1 MAAGSGPEK
10 PEICVA
16 TLGRL
21 VIGPT
26 GRRQWRSALPPVRS
40 ALLVFLAVE
49 RDVSREDALAL
60 FWPESGESQA
70 RHSLNQVLHRLRAD
84 LGGDWVRV
92 AGDRL
97 QATPALHA
105 DVHEFMA
112 AIEASE
118 PNRAIALYGG
128 RFLQGAKL
136 ADAKPF
142 EEWADRWEARLATLF
157 REACRV
163 AIERAAAAGDVESA
177 LTVARRWGSVERFA
191 EEAHHRVM
199 ELLAASG
206 SVGEALAHFDWY
218 QRFLA
223 DEELD
228 VPDDTRVLA
237 ERLRGE
243 SVVPGPLRIPNARVE
258 PPECSPS
265 RPAVTRPPARRRLR
279 RVTWPVAA
287 AAALLAATAAGAIYR
302 VTTTP
307 VDPADPA
314 HHLRWST

>member
-1 MAAGSGPEK
+1 MVPWSPRGEPAIRVETFGRLAIVRAGRKAAG
-10 PEICVA
+10 
-16 TLGRL
+16 
-21 VIGPT
+21 
-26 GRRQWRSALPPVRS
+26 LPPVRS

-49 RDVSREDALAL
+49 RDVSREEALAL
-60 FWPESGESQA
+60 FWPESDARQA

-84 LGGDWVRV
+84 LGGDWLQVS
-92 AGDRL
+92 GNRL

-105 DVHEFMA
+105 DVQEFMA
-112 AIEASE
+112 AVEASE
-118 PNRAIALYGG
+118 PDRAIALYGG

-136 ADAKPF
+136 ANTKPF
-142 EEWADRWEARLATLF
+142 EEWVDRWEARLATLF

-163 AIERAAAAGDVESA
+163 VIERAAAAGDVESA
-177 LTVARRWGSVERFA
+177 LTVARRWGSVEPFA

-199 ELLAASG
+199 ELLAAS
-206 SVGEALAHFDWY
+206 SSAAEALAHFDWY

-237 ERLRGE
+237 ERLRAE
-243 SVVPGPLRIPNARVE
+243 SVVPGPLRIPTAPVE
-258 PPECSPS
+258 PPEGSPS
-265 RPAVTRPPARRRLR
+265 RPAITRPAARRGLR
-279 RVTWPVAA
+279 RVTCPVAA
-287 AAALLAATAAGAIYR
+287 AAALLVGTAAGAIYR

-307 VDPADPA
+307 VDPA